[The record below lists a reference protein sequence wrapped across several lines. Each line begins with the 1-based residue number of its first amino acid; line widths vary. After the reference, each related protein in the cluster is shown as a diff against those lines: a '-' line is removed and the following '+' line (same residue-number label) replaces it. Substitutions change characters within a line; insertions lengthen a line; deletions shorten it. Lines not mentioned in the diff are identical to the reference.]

1 MFFYYGPIWN
11 AIKQN
16 SLEKKKKG
24 GGEKMKNVK
33 IDTLRI
39 KSFLHPANE
48 IKLPFNKYSII
59 LIRTT
64 LIGKLI
70 YFLVSKHLLTI
81 ILSREK
87 KEKNRDYSK
96 IILQIFPY

>member
-1 MFFYYGPIWN
+1 MVRDMERDKTEFSR
-11 AIKQN
+11 K
-16 SLEKKKKG
+16 EKKRGRRKN
-24 GGEKMKNVK
+24 EKRNVK